1 MTIEI
6 RMLVWAIVLGLVHI
20 LLAVTWAT
28 WQRGVAWNTSARDG
42 QAEPLGTVA
51 ARLDRASKNFL
62 ETFVFFAAAVLAVVA
77 TNQAN
82 STTALGAQ
90 WYFWARVVYLPLYAF
105 GVPYVRTLAW
115 TVSLIGLLMVLCP
128 LFG

>member
-20 LLAVTWAT
+20 MLAVTWAT
-28 WQRGVAWNTSARDG
+28 RQRGVAWNTSARDE
-42 QAEPLGTVA
+42 QAEPLGTLA

-62 ETFVFFAAAVLAVVA
+62 ETFAFFAAAVLAVVA
-77 TNQAN
+77 TNHAN

-90 WYFWARVVYLPLYAF
+90 LYFWARVVYLPLYAF

-115 TVSLIGLLMVLCP
+115 TVSLIGLLMVLWP